1 MNKPVAGSLVLY
13 KIRPALVTEV
23 AEKIEIELEGGK
35 RKRVRDKDVTLLHP
49 GPLSTLKDLT
59 PRHGEVEE
67 NWELLEGSTT
77 EIQELSELI
86 FDDYSPATAWAA
98 WQLVEE
104 GIYFEGAPDNIRPRP
119 AEAVREEQEKRQR
132 KAREQQAWNEFMQ
145 RVQQGQ
151 IIDDDRKPLA
161 EVEALALGR
170 RESSRILNALGVQ
183 ETPINAHRLLV
194 RTGYWQ
200 VNENPYPR
208 RIGIDESIPTHAVPE
223 LPEDERLDLTH
234 LAAYAIDDE
243 DNEDPDDAVSLDGER
258 IWVHVADV
266 AALVTP
272 DSEMD
277 IEARGRGANLY
288 LPEKVIPMLPQ
299 IVTDRLGLGL
309 EPESPA
315 LSISFRLTDQGEI
328 TDTEI
333 RLTRLKVQRI
343 SYAQTNLVISEPPF
357 AELLRISQIYRQ
369 RRKAAGAAFIQLP
382 EVKIRVKDGAVEV
395 HPLPSLASREM
406 VTDLMLMAGEAVA
419 RYCLEREIPVPFA
432 SQAPPDEPG
441 LPEGMAEMFAYRR
454 KFKPSQVKTQ
464 AEPHAG
470 LGLEVYTRATSPLR
484 RYSDL
489 LTHQQ
494 LRAHLLGQAV
504 MDIHTLSER
513 LSLAEMGSMGI
524 RKAERLSNNHWRL
537 VFLRD
542 NPDWQGEGVV
552 VAIVGDRATVMLP
565 DLAMDARIRFKS
577 AVELNQTLRL
587 KSREIDLPDL
597 SSYFRIL

>member
-395 HPLPSLASREM
+395 HPLPSLASRVM